1 MTVWTA
7 QMTQEYCLPQP
18 HSAKAKGE
26 WQANFSWTKVVQAA
40 VALMTSPELFPKVAA
55 VPGFG

>member
-1 MTVWTA
+1 MTAWTV

-18 HSAKAKGE
+18 QSGKAKGE
-26 WQANFSWTKVVQAA
+26 RQANFSWTKGVQAA